1 MTGDNDLKAVVFVTL
16 FRSVRPTGIKARPRR
31 KVSRLV
37 FTTNVLVRLDDGG
50 LRSKAAPLVG
60 LGYTSKR
67 SRRLVSKPAP
77 VACSV
82 RRLLAH
88 SAFNAYYLSIP
99 RKTKSL
105 GDSRD

>member
-1 MTGDNDLKAVVFVTL
+1 MPRHMTGDNDLKAVVFVTL
-16 FRSVRPTGIKARPRR
+16 FRSVRPWASRRGLAARCQGCFSLPTFLSDWTTAGSDRRLRR
-31 KVSRLV
+31 KRS
-37 FTTNVLVRLDDGG
+37 GG
-50 LRSKAAPLVG
+50 
-60 LGYTSKR
+60 
-67 SRRLVSKPAP
+67 LVSKPAP

-82 RRLLAH
+82 RQSLAH